1 MRLRQCAFHVK
12 ALGVVVYVAKNRDIQ
27 ASTSLRKCGNAASAA
42 FAVWR
47 RGPGI
52 QKIVGCREDAA
63 GGPGVAAVTVCSR
76 VSVISK

>member
-27 ASTSLRKCGNAASAA
+27 AGRALRQCGSGASAA

-47 RGPGI
+47 RGSGI
-52 QKIVGCREDAA
+52 QKIVGCREDMA
-63 GGPGVAAVTVCSR
+63 GGPGVAVVAV
-76 VSVISK
+76 